1 MCGDASE
8 MQVILK
14 PQLGR
19 TAAKLGSHNTDTQ
32 PLGRRPCHQC
42 CSGDNHCGSETR
54 SVGQD
59 TAARRAATAAHAYT
73 GRGRA
78 ATRVQTEQVSDLT
91 HCAPPPRSPTAPLL
105 PHRDRTAAAPLIRRV
120 AHPPRRLCCRTASAS
135 APPHS
140 SLAPRP
146 SFLFT
151 RPFTSYLLPLTSSLF
166 PLASHS

>member
-54 SVGQD
+54 SGGQD

-78 ATRVQTEQVSDLT
+78 ATRAQTEQVSDLT

-105 PHRDRTAAAPLIRRV
+105 PHRVRT
-120 AHPPRRLCCRTASAS
+120 AHPPRAPAASLLPHGDRLCPSSLFTRPSYPFTRS
-135 APPHS
+135 S
-140 SLAPRP
+140 SLA
-146 SFLFT
+146 
-151 RPFTSYLLPLTSSLF
+151 PFTSYLLPLTSCLS
-166 PLASHS
+166 